1 MKWLGKAWYLCD
13 ACGDRLATAY
23 TPGFWR
29 QNKKENGFLNE
40 QKGNTVS
47 VNGRN
52 GRWKLVAALLPLCAF
67 GAAGSAVRSFVARCV
82 FYKTM
87 RCWIVCSFQ
96 KLKMCK
102 GSFSKTVACTK
113 PSSAV

>member
-29 QNKKENGFLNE
+29 QNKKENGFFNE

-52 GRWKLVAALLPLCAF
+52 GR
-67 GAAGSAVRSFVARCV
+67 
-82 FYKTM
+82 
-87 RCWIVCSFQ
+87 
-96 KLKMCK
+96 
-102 GSFSKTVACTK
+102 
-113 PSSAV
+113 

>member
-1 MKWLGKAWYLCD
+1 MPSGWPLVQELPRPAARRGVAARSVDLRCCSDLFHQFSSLVSMPFFALFLSLFVGEVAWYLCD

-29 QNKKENGFLNE
+29 QNKKEHGFFNE

-52 GRWKLVAALLPLCAF
+52 GR
-67 GAAGSAVRSFVARCV
+67 
-82 FYKTM
+82 
-87 RCWIVCSFQ
+87 
-96 KLKMCK
+96 
-102 GSFSKTVACTK
+102 
-113 PSSAV
+113 